1 MLRQTAPVLA
11 LLGLSMLVGCSVGGS
26 SAGTS
31 RGGAESGGGE
41 SGGAG
46 GKSAS
51 AGAGGV
57 TTGSSGT
64 TGVAGSTTAGG
75 AAGSST
81 LGTAGSGGTA
91 GAGGGSGGTAG
102 SSGAS
107 SATPPLFSDD
117 FEASAIDYTKWTAV
131 INDGTTVS
139 SFSLDT
145 SQKHG
150 GKQSLHLV
158 HMNFST
164 MLAAEG
170 APIFP
175 APNNT
180 YYARVWIR
188 VASQMGGLPTG
199 HVIWIQSGDVTVDTH
214 EVRIGANLGYFQSNL
229 IPSDTDIR
237 DPMANMTTDAWHC
250 LQMKYGVD
258 TFEVSLDGVMSSIS
272 TTDWVAA
279 ISANGSNSTPKTGW
293 SPTYAAFRIGWELG
307 NGEVWYDDV
316 ALDHVPIAC
325 N

>member
-11 LLGLSMLVGCSVGGS
+11 LLGLSLLVGCSASSGS

-31 RGGAESGGGE
+31 RGGGE

-51 AGAGGV
+51 AGAGGAAA
-57 TTGSSGT
+57 GASGT
-64 TGVAGSTTAGG
+64 SG
-75 AAGSST
+75 AAGS
-81 LGTAGSGGTA
+81 GTAGGSAGSSAVGSAGSGGAT
-91 GAGGGSGGTAG
+91 GAGGSGGSAG
-102 SSGAS
+102 SNGGAS
-107 SATPPLFSDD
+107 STTPPLFSDD
-117 FEASAIDYTKWTAV
+117 FEAAAIDYTKWTAV

-188 VASQMGGLPTG
+188 VASQAGALPTG

-229 IPSDTDIR
+229 IPSDADIR

-250 LQMKYGVD
+250 LQMTYGVD
-258 TFEVSLDGVMSSIS
+258 TLEVSLDGVMSSIS
-272 TTDWVAA
+272 TTNWVAA
-279 ISANGSNSTPKTGW
+279 ISANGSNPTPKTGW

>member
-11 LLGLSMLVGCSVGGS
+11 LLGLSVLVGCSAGS
-26 SAGTS
+26 GNSAGAS
-31 RGGAESGGGE
+31 RGGGE

-46 GKSAS
+46 GQSTS

-57 TTGSSGT
+57 VAGASGNTGAAGGGTAGGSAGSSALGS
-64 TGVAGSTTAGG
+64 AGAGG
-75 AAGSST
+75 AAG
-81 LGTAGSGGTA
+81 AGASGGSA
-91 GAGGGSGGTAG
+91 GGSGGAG
-102 SSGAS
+102 S
-107 SATPPLFSDD
+107 ATLPLFSDD
-117 FEASAIDYTKWTAV
+117 FEAATIDYAKWTAV

-150 GKQSLHLV
+150 GKQSLHLN
-158 HMNFST
+158 HTGFST

-175 APNNT
+175 APSNT

-229 IPSDTDIR
+229 IPSDADIR

-258 TFEVSLDGVMSSIS
+258 TLEVSLDGVMSSIS
-272 TTDWVAA
+272 TTNWVAT
-279 ISANGSNSTPKTGW
+279 ISANGNTTPMTGW

>member
-11 LLGLSMLVGCSVGGS
+11 LLVFSALVGCSASGGS
-26 SAGTS
+26 SAGAS
-31 RGGAESGGGE
+31 RGGGE
-41 SGGAG
+41 SGGTG

-51 AGAGGV
+51 AGAGGSA
-57 TTGSSGT
+57 TGASGSSGAAGSGT
-64 TGVAGSTTAGG
+64 TGGS
-75 AAGSST
+75 AGSSA
-81 LGTAGSGGTA
+81 LGSAGSGGAVGT
-91 GAGGGSGGTAG
+91 GGSGGSAG
-102 SSGAS
+102 SSSGGGGAS

-117 FEASAIDYTKWTAV
+117 FEAMAIDYAKWTAV

-150 GKQSLHLV
+150 GKQSLHLN
-158 HMNFST
+158 HTGFST
-164 MLAAEG
+164 MLAAQG

-175 APNNT
+175 APSNT

-229 IPSDTDIR
+229 IPSDADIR

-258 TFEVSLDGVMSSIS
+258 TLEVSLDGVMSSIS
-272 TTDWVAA
+272 TTNWVAA
-279 ISANGSNSTPKTGW
+279 ISANGNTTPMTGW

-316 ALDHVPIAC
+316 ALDHIPIPC